1 MLACAKHHMVV
12 CNRFENA
19 AVSFALL
26 LFPYFEQQGNF
37 GVSIRTFY
45 IFYIKADIQLEGN
58 ISWLGTKGIIS
69 SHDDEI
75 VL

>member
-26 LFPYFEQQGNF
+26 PYFEQQGNV
-37 GVSIRTFY
+37 GVSIRTFH